1 MSKEN
6 AAPPAKSGGKMLLI
20 VVGVCGLMALAAGVA
35 VPYLLM
41 HAPTKDSHAKDE
53 SSHGHGQTPKRAYVN
68 FGDVVVNLNEDR
80 LTRYLR
86 VKLLLVVDDHD
97 EKVMTDLIGKNKPL
111 LKNWLISHLSDKS
124 LLEVSGAPGV
134 NKLRREIWHEF
145 NKELFPDGSEK
156 ILDIFFEEFVVQ

>member
-6 AAPPAKSGGKMLLI
+6 AAPPAKGGKMLLI
-20 VVGVCGLMALAAGVA
+20 VVGVCGVMALAAGVA
-35 VPYLLM
+35 VPYFLM
-41 HAPTKDSHAKDE
+41 HAPAKDSHAKDE
-53 SSHGHGQTPKRAYVN
+53 GSHGHSSGAKRSYVN

-86 VKLLLVVDDHD
+86 VKLLLVIDARD
-97 EKVMTDLIGKNKPL
+97 EKEMTELITKNKPL